1 MTRWQKYIIGAIFII
16 FGGWLFRLSVELIS
30 HNHDDRY
37 YLDTEVEDRLRFL
50 RNDIRY
56 YLEREKD
63 MTKILERLDI
73 IELEESR

>member
-16 FGGWLFRLSVELIS
+16 FGVWLFRLSVELIS